1 MYLSMFAGPQ
11 MFARLNAYG
20 AANLGGMGIL
30 GDPTLQMQTGSLYGL
45 GRGAGIDTTAVAA
58 SYLMSQAMSMNSI
71 GGLVGVP
78 GQGPSF
84 DESLGEAVQNAAK
97 AVQKALQK

>member
-1 MYLSMFAGPQ
+1 M
-11 MFARLNAYG
+11 
-20 AANLGGMGIL
+20 L

-45 GRGAGIDTTAVAA
+45 GKGAGIDTTAVAA
-58 SYLMSQAMSMNSI
+58 SFLMSQAMSMNSI

-84 DESLGEAVQNAAK
+84 DESLGEAVRNAAK
-97 AVQKALQK
+97 AVQKAVQK